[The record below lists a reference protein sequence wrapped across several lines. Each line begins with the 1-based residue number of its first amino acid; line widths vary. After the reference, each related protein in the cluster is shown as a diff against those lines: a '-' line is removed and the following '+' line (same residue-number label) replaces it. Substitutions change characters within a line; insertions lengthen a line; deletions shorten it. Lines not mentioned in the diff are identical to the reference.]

1 MKEKNYIQSMMD
13 FAVCN
18 HTRGVTENNIGYV
31 GGMLDGEIPFEAELF
46 QYGENNDLQK
56 EISVLMPIIKNRSEL
71 DCTQNNKGNVIGF
84 EYEIEINDMSVL
96 TVGMVENGQESDEN
110 TIRYYVELLENSG
123 IIQFT
128 GNLQS
133 GSVFYFTDVNGNE
146 FAQVHMGLITCG
158 NQEAVTPLKFR
169 KFPLKNN
176 HSDRKNFGIVK

>member
-1 MKEKNYIQSMMD
+1 
-13 FAVCN
+13 
-18 HTRGVTENNIGYV
+18 
-31 GGMLDGEIPFEAELF
+31 
-46 QYGENNDLQK
+46 
-56 EISVLMPIIKNRSEL
+56 
-71 DCTQNNKGNVIGF
+71 
-84 EYEIEINDMSVL
+84 DMSVL

-158 NQEAVTPLKFR
+158 NQEAVAPLKFR

>member
-13 FAVCN
+13 FPVCN
-18 HTRGVTENNIGYV
+18 HTLGVTENNIGYV
-31 GGMLDGEIPFEAELF
+31 SGILDGGIPFEAELF

-110 TIRYYVELLENSG
+110 TIRYYWHGNKLTIFAIVMV
-123 IIQFT
+123 IIHWMT
-128 GNLQS
+128 MSILNIK
-133 GSVFYFTDVNGNE
+133 E
-146 FAQVHMGLITCG
+146 
-158 NQEAVTPLKFR
+158 K
-169 KFPLKNN
+169 K
-176 HSDRKNFGIVK
+176 